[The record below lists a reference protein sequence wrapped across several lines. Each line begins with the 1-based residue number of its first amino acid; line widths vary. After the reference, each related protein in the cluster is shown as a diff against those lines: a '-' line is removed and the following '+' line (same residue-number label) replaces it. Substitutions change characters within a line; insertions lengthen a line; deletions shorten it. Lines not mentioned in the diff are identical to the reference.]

1 MKHFVALIVAT
12 VGLVL
17 PAGAGP
23 SVPADYLPL
32 CDQAYQAGKPV
43 YDLVIGP
50 GKAVFGPGETAICG
64 EQKYKPKGLETL
76 PSLARKAI

>member
-1 MKHFVALIVAT
+1 MQHFVAFVVAT
-12 VGLVL
+12 VGLFLPVL

-43 YDLVIGP
+43 YDVVIGP
-50 GKAVFGPGETAICG
+50 AKAVFGPGETAICG
-64 EQKYKPKGLETL
+64 EQKYTPK
-76 PSLARKAI
+76 AA